1 MNKEL
6 LNYALRLF
14 NRKDYTEKEIRDR
27 LLKKSQ
33 SEDEI
38 DEVIGYLKEKRFID
52 DVRYTQ
58 NYLYFRL
65 KRGYGKRRVV
75 HELLRKGIAE
85 DLIDRVLTS
94 EDENAEEVFLKKL
107 KLLEGKRNKRKKMF
121 DFMYRRGFN
130 SDKIVELLNKY
141 EVKDDEDG

>member
-6 LNYALRLF
+6 LNYALRLL
-14 NRKDYTEKEIRDR
+14 NRKDYTEKEIRDK

-33 SEDEI
+33 NGEEI
-38 DEVIGYLKEKRFID
+38 NEVIEYLKEKRFID
-52 DVRYTQ
+52 DIRYAQ

-75 HELLRKGIAE
+75 HELLNKGIGE
-85 DLIDRVLTS
+85 DLIESVITS
-94 EDENAEEVFLKKL
+94 EDESAEEVFLKKL
-107 KLLEGKRNKRKKMF
+107 TLLKGKKNKRKKLF
-121 DFMYRRGFN
+121 DFMYRRGFD

-141 EVKDDEDG
+141 EVKDDEDS

>member
-14 NRKDYTEKEIRDR
+14 NRKDYTEKEIRDK

-38 DEVIGYLKEKRFID
+38 DEVIEYLKEKRFID

>member
-6 LNYALRLF
+6 LNYALRLL
-14 NRKDYTEKEIRDR
+14 NRKDYTEKEIRDK

-33 SEDEI
+33 NGEEI
-38 DEVIGYLKEKRFID
+38 NEVIEYLKEKRFID
-52 DVRYTQ
+52 DIRYAQ

-75 HELLRKGIAE
+75 HELLNKGIGE
-85 DLIDRVLTS
+85 DLIESVMTS
-94 EDENAEEVFLKKL
+94 EDESAEEVFLKKL
-107 KLLEGKRNKRKKMF
+107 TLLKGKKNKRKRLF
-121 DFMYRRGFN
+121 DFMYRRGFD

-141 EVKDDEDG
+141 EVKDDEDS